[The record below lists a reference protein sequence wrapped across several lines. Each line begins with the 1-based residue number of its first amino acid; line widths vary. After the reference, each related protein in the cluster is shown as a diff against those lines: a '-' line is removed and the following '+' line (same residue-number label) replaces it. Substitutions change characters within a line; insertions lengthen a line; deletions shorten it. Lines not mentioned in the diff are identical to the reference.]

1 MATLRTG
8 IQQGKRIVCFPK
20 HLNTSGAL
28 ENRVR
33 RFWADAP
40 LNRFVLLHSICSQH
54 PECRAVT
61 ERLTA
66 YQPHRSPTSTV
77 VLTEPPSLAA
87 TVLSRSAC
95 DWAEVSLSLLPVIA
109 LWPELPVSIPKER
122 GARCWPRLV
131 VVTCSSSRT
140 TARMYS
146 VKVYSVFKVQ
156 VSGAKRSPHYLLDSF
171 EINIEKKFEIR
182 N

>member
-1 MATLRTG
+1 MLSKASGYFRCFG
-8 IQQGKRIVCFPK
+8 KQGAPV
-20 HLNTSGAL
+20 
-28 ENRVR
+28 
-33 RFWADAP
+33 WADAP

-66 YQPHRSPTSTV
+66 YQPHRILTSAV

-122 GARCWPRLV
+122 GAWCWPWLV
-131 VVTCSSSRT
+131 VVTCLSSRT
-140 TARMYS
+140 AARMYS
-146 VKVYSVFKVQ
+146 VKVYSVFKVLF
-156 VSGAKRSPHYLLDSF
+156 SEEPYLPLTYLPF
-171 EINIEKKFEIR
+171 EACFEPCF
-182 N
+182 